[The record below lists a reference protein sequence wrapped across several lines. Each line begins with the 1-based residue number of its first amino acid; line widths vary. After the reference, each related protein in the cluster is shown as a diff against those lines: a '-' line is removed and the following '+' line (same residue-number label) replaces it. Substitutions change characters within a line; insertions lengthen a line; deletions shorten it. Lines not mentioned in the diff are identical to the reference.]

1 METIPLTVQEF
12 LAHRREN
19 PPPLVIDLRDP
30 EAFAAGHLG
39 GARSLP
45 WRQLAEEAIFFA
57 PTKSYLFYSDLRQ
70 SGIRETLGWLLQRG
84 FRQVGYTEADYSTLA
99 QVIGADPNETKLS
112 KLPQAGWPQ
121 AIEQVLDRRLRP
133 YLESDGG
140 GIEFV
145 ALEGDKLYVNFT
157 GACKSCDASRTATLR
172 LIQVSLSVAL
182 NHDLTVI
189 AKKGM
194 V

>member
-19 PPPLVIDLRDP
+19 PSPLVIDLRDP
-30 EAFAAGHLG
+30 QDFADGHLG

-45 WRQLAEEAIFFA
+45 WRQLAEEAIFFS
-57 PTKSYLFYSDLRQ
+57 PSKSYLFYSDPQQ
-70 SGIRETLGWLLQRG
+70 SGLQETLGWLLQRG
-84 FRQVGYTEADYSTLA
+84 FRQVGYTLADYSTLVRA
-99 QVIGADPNETKLS
+99 IGEDPNETLLS
-112 KLPQAGWPQ
+112 KLPPAGWNQ
-121 AIEQVLDRRLRP
+121 AIEQVLDQRLRP

-145 ALEGDKLYVNFT
+145 ALEGDKLFVHFT

-182 NHDLTVI
+182 NHDFKVI
-189 AKKGM
+189 AKKGSP
-194 V
+194 